1 VGSIREI
8 YQAYPH
14 TGAVLPAMG
23 YGPSQVAELAETI
36 RRVPADL
43 VMVASPI
50 DLRRIVALDKPAVR
64 VTYELKETGE
74 VQLVDVLARR
84 GLLGAAAAAR

>member
-1 VGSIREI
+1 
-8 YQAYPH
+8 
-14 TGAVLPAMG
+14 MG

-74 VQLVDVLARR
+74 VKLVDVLARR